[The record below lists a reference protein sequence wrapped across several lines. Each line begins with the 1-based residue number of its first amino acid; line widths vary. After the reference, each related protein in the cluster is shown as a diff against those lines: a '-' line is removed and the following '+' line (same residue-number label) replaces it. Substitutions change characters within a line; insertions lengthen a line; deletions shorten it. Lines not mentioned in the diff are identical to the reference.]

1 MKNLLVSMNSK
12 FIHSSLGA
20 WYLKAACDEKNINVD
35 VMQCTINDSMEHV
48 LANIYRRRPEIL
60 AFSCYIWNIGQVLW
74 LCENIK
80 KLLPGLIIILGGP
93 EVSFDSEEIMKKN
106 HELDFIIKGEG
117 EEAFPALLNAIE
129 KKLPKDN
136 ITSICYRYGDT
147 TYDTG
152 VFGIVTDLDSIPTPY
167 THDMLSNNAG
177 KIIYFEASRG
187 CPFNC
192 SYCLSSTFDGVR
204 YFSMERVEK
213 DLNTIVASGAKQ
225 VKFVDRTFNA
235 NRKRAKEI
243 LEYIEEDFGQMKD
256 INFHFEVAA
265 DLFDDEILE
274 LVKRLPAGL
283 VQFEVGVQTTNEDV
297 LCAVN
302 RKTDTK
308 KVLDTLS
315 TLLGFGNVH
324 VHADLIAGLPK
335 EDIASFEKSFEDLYL
350 RYPHQLQLGFLKL
363 LPGSDIRRECQKYG
377 YIFKS
382 TPPYEVLSN
391 NVLSFDNI
399 LELKYIEE
407 MVERL
412 YNSNRYRKSMEYLIN
427 VYGEGAYCFYKD
439 FGSFYEEKGFFERGI
454 SVREIYVLLLEFGG
468 ALKRADKGLLEELLI
483 YDYLSSDNTGNI
495 PRGLKVNIDKAFR
508 DKCFEFLRN
517 PENIEQYLPEMK
529 GISSKE
535 IYKNVYFLPIN
546 YNFNLSDG
554 SVKSKSVI
562 LFDYTRRDR
571 VTGMYLSFQINI

>member
-1 MKNLLVSMNSK
+1 MNSK
-12 FIHSSLGA
+12 YIHSSLGA
-20 WYLKAACDEKNINVD
+20 WYLKAACDEENIDVD

-60 AFSCYIWNIGQVLW
+60 AFSCYIWNMVEVLR

-80 KLLPGLIIILGGP
+80 KLLPGLIILLGGP
-93 EVSFDSEEIMKKN
+93 EVSFDSGEVMEKSTFI
-106 HELDFIIKGEG
+106 DYIIKGEG
-117 EEAFPALLNAIE
+117 EETFPALLNAIE
-129 KKLPKDN
+129 KGLPADN
-136 ITSICYRYGDT
+136 ISSICSKAGDSIS
-147 TYDTG
+147 DTG
-152 VFGIVTDLDSIPTPY
+152 TFGIVSDLDSIPTPY

-204 YFSMERVEK
+204 YFSMERVK
-213 DLNTIVASGAKQ
+213 RDLETIVSSGAKQ
-225 VKFVDRTFNA
+225 IKFVDRTFNA

-243 LEYIEEDFGQMKD
+243 LKYIKEAFGHMKN

-265 DLFDDEILE
+265 DLFDDEMLKI
-274 LVKRLPAGL
+274 VKKLPTGL
-283 VQFEVGVQTTNEDV
+283 IQFEVGVQTTNEEA
-297 LCAVN
+297 LCAVK

-335 EDIASFEKSFEDLYL
+335 EDIMSFKKSFEDLYH
-350 RYPHQLQLGFLKL
+350 RAPHQLQLGFLKL
-363 LPGSDIRRECQKYG
+363 LRGSDIRREYQKYG

-391 NVLSFDNI
+391 NLLSFDDI
-399 LELKYIEE
+399 LELKRVEE

-412 YNSNRYRKSMEYLIN
+412 YNSNRYRKSLEYLIN
-427 VYGEGAYCFYKD
+427 AYGKGAYCFYKD

-454 SVREIYVLLLEFGG
+454 SARELYALLLEFGR
-468 ALKRADKGLLEELLI
+468 ALESVDKELLTELLV
-483 YDYLSSDNTGNI
+483 YDYLSADNTGNI
-495 PRGLKVNIDKAFR
+495 PPMLKVNIDKAFR
-508 DKCFEFLRN
+508 DNCFEFLRN
-517 PENIEQYLPEMK
+517 PANVERYLPDMIS
-529 GISSKE
+529 ISSKE

-546 YNFNLSDG
+546 HNFNLSDG

-562 LFDYTRRDR
+562 LFDYTRKDR
-571 VTGMYLSFQINI
+571 VTGLYLSFHINI